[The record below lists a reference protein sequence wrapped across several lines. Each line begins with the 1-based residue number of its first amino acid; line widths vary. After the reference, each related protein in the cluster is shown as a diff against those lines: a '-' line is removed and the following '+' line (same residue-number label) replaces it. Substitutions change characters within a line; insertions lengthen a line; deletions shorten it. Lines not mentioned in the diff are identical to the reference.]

1 VFFFLVLVGVKEAVS
16 WLKEMDGVFLIEL
29 EPPELP
35 ELLEWLELLL
45 PPPSDFLIV
54 LEPLE
59 PLLPL
64 EPLELLLPLS
74 DFLLVLELLELL
86 ELLLLLDSTFMWGT
100 REKIRGRT
108 TH

>member
-1 VFFFLVLVGVKEAVS
+1 MSPPERSTVFFFLVLVGVKEAVS

-64 EPLELLLPLS
+64 S